1 MSKFLKLFKKFGK
14 KKDPEVQ
21 DEEFYS
27 DVESNEL
34 GEDQDSFEDD
44 LLDNNQDSDALEDY
58 EELGEETVLLNT
70 EIMGEEL
77 LPHEH
82 NGKNAQVPTD
92 SDLAF
97 PKVPQEDQTSPPI
110 SDLMSLNSKSEENLS
125 GFLNDDATKEINL
138 DDFNN
143 SLEEELSEDSLDETP
158 SFSEMKIN
166 RDESEEEDDEDLAES
181 SNQTGTSEILE
192 LDDADLSIKDKLSHA
207 FMRAGDRFRNLKTK
221 KLNSSFDGEEES
233 NLKKSTKVSFDKF
246 KKRASS
252 INWANLP
259 KEIFARQNRGK
270 LHKYFQLSFTLILVY
285 SVSNLVGSGLIEKKD
300 YKALENQKL
309 LSFSAV
315 DQLDKQKID
324 QIKAANL
331 LKTEQIKAEKAPE
344 KKDYN
349 TDQLCKTAT
358 IKSGQ
363 NIKLVNTI
371 ILQDSVKS
379 IASVQVRSKELLKVR
394 QGDKIAN
401 GNLKI
406 DKIERLKLIVKNLT
420 NGDCEY
426 IENVDKKTKK
436 RKIFKTFSKSASSTY
451 KKKKASLK
459 GIKTDGTNFN
469 IDKKF
474 LKSKMSDISAILTQA
489 KGTPIYNADGTLS
502 FAISQVDPEGVFA
515 YLGIENGDV
524 ITEINGQPIKELN
537 EVMKLFGRIG
547 NIDKLNLTVSRNGQ
561 QTPLNYNIE

>member
-1 MSKFLKLFKKFGK
+1 MTQLALK
-14 KKDPEVQ
+14 
-21 DEEFYS
+21 
-27 DVESNEL
+27 
-34 GEDQDSFEDD
+34 
-44 LLDNNQDSDALEDY
+44 
-58 EELGEETVLLNT
+58 
-70 EIMGEEL
+70 
-77 LPHEH
+77 
-82 NGKNAQVPTD
+82 
-92 SDLAF
+92 
-97 PKVPQEDQTSPPI
+97 
-110 SDLMSLNSKSEENLS
+110 
-125 GFLNDDATKEINL
+125 
-138 DDFNN
+138 
-143 SLEEELSEDSLDETP
+143 
-158 SFSEMKIN
+158 
-166 RDESEEEDDEDLAES
+166 
-181 SNQTGTSEILE
+181 
-192 LDDADLSIKDKLSHA
+192 
-207 FMRAGDRFRNLKTK
+207 
-221 KLNSSFDGEEES
+221 
-233 NLKKSTKVSFDKF
+233 
-246 KKRASS
+246 
-252 INWANLP
+252 
-259 KEIFARQNRGK
+259 
-270 LHKYFQLSFTLILVY
+270 
-285 SVSNLVGSGLIEKKD
+285 
-300 YKALENQKL
+300 
-309 LSFSAV
+309 
-315 DQLDKQKID
+315 
-324 QIKAANL
+324 
-331 LKTEQIKAEKAPE
+331 E